1 QQGIRRKDI
10 QPEVIGIPSGIAGV
24 FDGDGIRRIV
34 LAIQES
40 RQAENPIAVR
50 AGGIAAKRNR
60 KQFQRAFLLFESKAI
75 HAPENL
81 VLAKRCGEDRIRR
94 GNRIRGAE
102 RSEAGLAIGVEI
114 KVEMPDRGDALF
126 GTFVATRTKRIGS
139 HIDVRPGR
147 VLVRQPAQVTRR
159 KRMFQGSNSLKR
171 LVRRFP
177 LDKKCNRF
185 IRSEA
190 TCEEVS
196 GGAGSIS
203 SSMVWHV
210 SPRIPAQ
217 SGSVWHRGRIREAPE
232 LRG

>member
-1 QQGIRRKDI
+1 
-10 QPEVIGIPSGIAGV
+10 
-24 FDGDGIRRIV
+24 
-34 LAIQES
+34 
-40 RQAENPIAVR
+40 
-50 AGGIAAKRNR
+50 
-60 KQFQRAFLLFESKAI
+60 FESKAI

-171 LVRRFP
+171 LVRRSP
-177 LDKKCNRF
+177 PDEQGNRF

-190 TCEEVS
+190 TGEEV
-196 GGAGSIS
+196 GGDIRRVLCP
-203 SSMVWHV
+203 MLWHV
-210 SPRIPAQ
+210 SPRIPVR
-217 SGSVWHRGRIREAPE
+217 SGSVWHRGRSPE
-232 LRG
+232 EPGLHARCGGQVAARRG